1 MRKARDTA
9 HFCCL
14 RSLEGV
20 CACLYPCNSC
30 LKGFDIALC
39 VLVPCCGSAD
49 THLLLVSVRCA
60 ANNNEKKRG
69 KLHLLLRVCL
79 AGDCVRLF
87 TKQVSSQNDL
97 LYDGNYCHANR
108 HIFFSSVHSRSSLS
122 FSFFVPFLT
131 SHLVSLLV
139 CVPRTVLPL
148 LDNSVTLN

>member
-14 RSLEGV
+14 RSFEGV

-60 ANNNEKKRG
+60 ANNNEKEKG
-69 KLHLLLRVCL
+69 ENSTCFFAFAWLATVCACLRNKYTRKTTSFMTAITAMQTVTSSFHQFTHAL
-79 AGDCVRLF
+79 ASLF
-87 TKQVSSQNDL
+87 
-97 LYDGNYCHANR
+97 
-108 HIFFSSVHSRSSLS
+108 
-122 FSFFVPFLT
+122 PFL
-131 SHLVSLLV
+131 SLF
-139 CVPRTVLPL
+139 
-148 LDNSVTLN
+148 